1 MASDTVG
8 QGKATRLALPPGLQE
23 NAINKLTR
31 FTLAL
36 AGTAMAAHAA
46 AQVTFYESDAY
57 QGRSFTTA
65 AQVARFDRY
74 GFNDRAS
81 SAVVKGNRTARWE
94 VCEDS
99 RFRGRCVVLRPGAY
113 PSLAAMGLNN
123 RISSVREVARNTRV
137 ADNRYAPLPPV
148 SDGSIVFYRDE
159 AFRGRSFTAD
169 APVADFRA
177 SGFNDRAS
185 SAVVSGGSWQVCE
198 NSGFDGRCAVLPPGQ
213 YPDLGA
219 MGLSDRISSTRAV
232 GRSPRPGDERR
243 PPPVSAAPAPAGQVD
258 FYERE
263 GFQGRSFTTQAAV
276 EDLRRGGY
284 NDRASSAVVTGE
296 RWEVCDDAGYRGRC
310 VLLRPGQYPSLQA
323 MGLNDRISSV
333 RSVTGNERV
342 DERRYAPAPLVS
354 RDYRRRDR
362 ESIFQAE
369 VTSVRAVVDD
379 AGRRCWVEREQ
390 VQHEAS
396 GANVPGALLGAVI
409 GGILGHQVGGGSGRD
424 VATGLG
430 VVAGAAIGG
439 NTGRAGP
446 TTATQDVQRCS
457 EATREARPTYYDVG
471 YRFRGQ
477 DFKVQLAAPPGAT
490 ITVNEEG
497 EPRA

>member
-1 MASDTVG
+1 
-8 QGKATRLALPPGLQE
+8 
-23 NAINKLTR
+23 
-31 FTLAL
+31 
-36 AGTAMAAHAA
+36 MAAHAA

-57 QGRSFTTA
+57 QGRSFTTTA
-65 AQVARFDRY
+65 EVPRLDRY
-74 GFNDRAS
+74 GFNDRATS
-81 SAVVKGNRTARWE
+81 VVVRGDRTVRWE
-94 VCEDS
+94 VCEDR

-113 PSLAAMGLNN
+113 PSLAAMGLKN
-123 RISSVREVARNTRV
+123 RILSVREVPSNVRV

-148 SDGSIVFYRDE
+148 AEGSIVLYRDE
-159 AFRGRSFTAD
+159 GFRGRSFKAEES
-169 APVADFRA
+169 VADFRA
-177 SGFNDRAS
+177 GGFNDRAS
-185 SAVVSGGSWQVCE
+185 SAVVSGGRWQVCE
-198 NSGFDGRCAVLPPGQ
+198 NTGFQGRCAVLPPGE
-213 YPDLGA
+213 YPNLSA
-219 MGLSDRISSTRAV
+219 MGLNDSISSTRAV
-232 GRSPRPGDERR
+232 ARNMRPGDDRWS
-243 PPPVSAAPAPAGQVD
+243 PPPAALPQARIGQVD
-258 FYERE
+258 FYENE
-263 GFQGRSFTTQAAV
+263 SFQGRSFTTQAAV

-333 RSVTGNERV
+333 RNVAGDERV

-354 RDYRRRDR
+354 TDYRRRDS
-362 ESIFQAE
+362 EPLYQAE
-369 VTSVRAVVDD
+369 ITSVRAVVDD

-390 VQHEAS
+390 VQQDRS

-409 GGILGHQVGGGSGRD
+409 GGILGHQVGGGTGRD
-424 VATGLG
+424 VATGVG

-439 NTGRAGP
+439 NTGRGSAP
-446 TTATQDVQRCS
+446 AATTQDVQRCS
-457 EATREARPTYYDVG
+457 EATREARPTYYDVS

-490 ITVNEEG
+490 ITVNGQG